1 MQHVSSAEWSDTA
14 SYESDG
20 EGAAGGGV
28 GKRRGRVFDP
38 SDSGDE
44 GTRTEVRGSPC
55 PADDGCREAAE
66 NDEISL
72 HLINEV
78 LCAERVGQMTKTYS
92 DIDAVTR
99 LLEEK
104 ERDLELA
111 ARIGQSL
118 LKKIKVLT
126 VRNEILEEQIEHTT
140 EEVAQLRHDLAL
152 KEELLHIYT
161 STADENDN
169 DTGESTPPPMES
181 SGCSLSI
188 GQNVLHMDSF
198 HRKLKELEDENFSLL
213 SEASHLKNETLDY
226 EEKEQQL
233 VTDCVRELR
242 ASSAHIAQLTEEL
255 SRRSEDAVRQ
265 QEEITQ
271 LLSQIVDL
279 QKKVKTYSAENE
291 ELSQH
296 LGAAKDAQRQLTAE
310 VRELQEKLAECT
322 DMLHEAQEDAKNLR
336 NQIAPSTTPYRWFHP
351 LAQFPRDSLA
361 AEIEGTM
368 RKELRWDE
376 LGHKGHQKRVFDT
389 VRIVNQTARRS
400 ASCCLSPLP
409 IPGSNQ
415 TSARAS
421 RPPSGTASPRS
432 GLYGSDFS
440 SAALLDNRMRSLL
453 LDVDALNHNDDRRP
467 GQPGTPGSH
476 DLETALHRLSLRRE
490 AYLSERRF
498 MEEEWERRL
507 AELASGRAGGG
518 GGGSDRLPTPG
529 CGSGNDADGGR
540 LSDGARSSSASSASV
555 DSHSSMS
562 LAFRSYLPDK
572 LQIVKPL
579 EGSMT
584 LQQWQQLAQP
594 HLGGILDARPGVI
607 TKDSWP
613 TLPPPSWGHP
623 IYRMSD
629 YEEEE
634 PVYFPG
640 KCVSQTNYT
649 YTFTTC
655 RIMHP
660 SDVTAIT
667 TSGSGSP
674 ATRLF
679 DSVASSPVP
688 SRRASLAESF
698 TNARESTRTCSASLR
713 LPELLQERGISA
725 ASLPPPPPL
734 AEQRQQ
740 LAAAHGMTS
749 RPRTLPLA
757 TATPP
762 NSPLR
767 ADLPSPLLSP
777 LAFPPLGQPAEVFLA
792 SKPATAV
799 LKEVMGQQRLTS
811 NTGSQ
816 TELSANHFTLVQR
829 LRKLG
834 IGSSNVGVRGS
845 GSASSGGDDGG
856 DADSGRS
863 RDGDG
868 CDGAAAAT
876 SASAVAKPLAAKYV
890 QILERLTQSFAG
902 RLRPALA
909 GMTDSIRGAGE
920 SKCGHHHSS
929 GDHDSCTG
937 REITDPDA
945 CRRVTGP
952 EVPCSG
958 LKRSAVRPDE
968 VESRES
974 KVAAVGLAC
983 ALGFTDSSEPARVH
997 LRGACG
1003 DDDRADRW
1011 NAECDLVNTKLA
1023 EKPVSRHG
1031 MKRSLSLN
1039 SAMLIGGR
1047 SPMQTSPPGLAG
1059 IMEL

>member
-1 MQHVSSAEWSDTA
+1 
-14 SYESDG
+14 
-20 EGAAGGGV
+20 
-28 GKRRGRVFDP
+28 
-38 SDSGDE
+38 
-44 GTRTEVRGSPC
+44 
-55 PADDGCREAAE
+55 
-66 NDEISL
+66 
-72 HLINEV
+72 
-78 LCAERVGQMTKTYS
+78 
-92 DIDAVTR
+92 
-99 LLEEK
+99 
-104 ERDLELA
+104 
-111 ARIGQSL
+111 IGQSL

-169 DTGESTPPPMES
+169 DTGESTPPPRKES
-181 SGCSLSI
+181 ESLY
-188 GQNVLHMDSF
+188 QNVLHMDSF

-453 LDVDALNHNDDRRP
+453 LDVANEHLKFLIN
-467 GQPGTPGSH
+467 
-476 DLETALHRLSLRRE
+476 
-490 AYLSERRF
+490 
-498 MEEEWERRL
+498 
-507 AELASGRAGGG
+507 
-518 GGGSDRLPTPG
+518 
-529 CGSGNDADGGR
+529 
-540 LSDGARSSSASSASV
+540 SSKQAKV
-555 DSHSSMS
+555 
-562 LAFRSYLPDK
+562 SYAKQEHAK
-572 LQIVKPL
+572 LQIRYIVHRRKLDINRFFYHETRAVVLMSIGDPEPLKAGGYFPSQRQCLFSLHMFTVHKAIYISSTPESVKVFVPIAGRLLARVLEHGPQRSSPQVSPLAPPQIGDRIARTLFMILQGLALAHRPPNRGCNDSPIAIIQCHEKPL
-579 EGSMT
+579 LEGDLEM
-584 LQQWQQLAQP
+584 
-594 HLGGILDARPGVI
+594 
-607 TKDSWP
+607 
-613 TLPPPSWGHP
+613 
-623 IYRMSD
+623 
-629 YEEEE
+629 
-634 PVYFPG
+634 YFPG

-667 TSGSGSP
+667 TRSLNSHPPTPCCP

-834 IGSSNVGVRGS
+834 I
-845 GSASSGGDDGG
+845 
-856 DADSGRS
+856 
-863 RDGDG
+863 
-868 CDGAAAAT
+868 
-876 SASAVAKPLAAKYV
+876 
-890 QILERLTQSFAG
+890 
-902 RLRPALA
+902 
-909 GMTDSIRGAGE
+909 
-920 SKCGHHHSS
+920 
-929 GDHDSCTG
+929 
-937 REITDPDA
+937 
-945 CRRVTGP
+945 
-952 EVPCSG
+952 
-958 LKRSAVRPDE
+958 
-968 VESRES
+968 
-974 KVAAVGLAC
+974 
-983 ALGFTDSSEPARVH
+983 
-997 LRGACG
+997 
-1003 DDDRADRW
+1003 
-1011 NAECDLVNTKLA
+1011 
-1023 EKPVSRHG
+1023 
-1031 MKRSLSLN
+1031 
-1039 SAMLIGGR
+1039 
-1047 SPMQTSPPGLAG
+1047 
-1059 IMEL
+1059 